1 MKKYY
6 WLVIVVLGS
15 SCVSQKKY
23 DSLNDRT
30 SGLIVEN
37 QDLKDSLD
45 VSVSENQQLS
55 SNLKNAG
62 IQIED
67 LAGDTTQ
74 LSGLYKELIHQYQE
88 LNNISKSD
96 AQNLSKQI
104 QKVGDLSLDLQR
116 KDNQLKRDRIEI
128 DSLNENLSDREQ
140 RVAELEKIISDREKE
155 IQALN
160 ATISHALL
168 SFKDKG
174 LSVEVKNGK
183 VYVTLDESLLFQS
196 GSYNLDEKG
205 KGALQKLSK
214 VLTEQENI
222 TIVVEGHTD
231 DVPYNSSGTIK
242 DNWDLSVLRATNVV
256 RELQKSGV
264 DVTILSASGR
274 GPYIPKV
281 EGKTK
286 EARAKNRRTEI
297 IISPNLDE
305 LYKMIEKNQ

>member
-23 DSLNDRT
+23 DSLNNRT

>member
-1 MKKYY
+1 MRKYC
-6 WLVIVVLGS
+6 WFVLVVLC

-23 DSLNDRT
+23 DSLNGRT

-37 QDLKDSLD
+37 QDLKDSLN

-55 SNLKNAG
+55 DNLKDAG

-67 LAGDTTQ
+67 LVGDTTQ
-74 LSGLYKELIHQYQE
+74 LTGLYKELIQQYQA

-128 DSLNENLSDREQ
+128 DSLNNNLTEREV

-160 ATISHALL
+160 NTISHALL

-183 VYVTLDESLLFQS
+183 VYVTLDESLLFLS
-196 GSYNLDEKG
+196 GNYNLDDKG
-205 KGALQKLSK
+205 KTALQKLSK
-214 VLTEQENI
+214 VLMEQENI

-231 DVPYNSSGTIK
+231 DVRYNSSGGPIK

-264 DVTILSASGR
+264 DVKILSASGR

-281 EGKTK
+281 AGKTK
-286 EARAKNRRTEI
+286 EARATNRRTEI

-305 LYKMIEKNQ
+305 LYEMIEKNK

>member
-6 WLVIVVLGS
+6 WLVLVVLGS

-23 DSLNDRT
+23 DSLNNRT